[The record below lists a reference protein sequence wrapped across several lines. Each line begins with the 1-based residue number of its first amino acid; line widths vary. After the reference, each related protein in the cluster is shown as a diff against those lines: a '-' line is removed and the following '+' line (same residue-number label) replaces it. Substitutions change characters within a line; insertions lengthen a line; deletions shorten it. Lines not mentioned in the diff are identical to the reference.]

1 MRCSLCKQEK
11 KLIKKSHIIPEFFY
25 RETKLYDEKHKMN
38 KIEAKEYKNSKKV
51 GRVPSGD
58 YEGGILCAD
67 CDNKLIGGLED
78 YGRKVLFGGLFNEEA
93 LGYKNLKNPTDG
105 LEYTIITNVDYT
117 KFKLFLLSILWRASI
132 TKREMFKEASLAD
145 ADNEIIRK
153 MLITKDAGKI
163 NEYPII
169 FMSYLNDPRIPTD
182 VIFQPIRSATKDI
195 ITFLIGGFIFIY
207 NITNNYMDINEIREM
222 TIIPENKMTIM
233 HLPRGSGW
241 DFILRFADLK

>member
-1 MRCSLCKQEK
+1 MKCNLCNQEK
-11 KLIKKSHIIPEFFY
+11 ELIKKSHIIPDFFY
-25 RETKLYDEKHKMN
+25 REAGIYDNQHRIN
-38 KIEAKEYKNSKKV
+38 KIEVKEFLNSKKV
-51 GRVPSGD
+51 GRIPTGD

-93 LGYKNLKNPTDG
+93 IENQNFKNPTDG
-105 LEYTIITNVDYT
+105 LESSLFKNVDYT

-132 TKREMFKEASLAD
+132 TKREIFKEARLSAS
-145 ADNEIIRK
+145 DNEKLRK
-153 MLITKDAGKI
+153 MLINKDAGKV

-169 FMSYLNDPRIPTD
+169 FLSYLNDQTIPTD

-195 ITFLIGGFIFIY
+195 VTFLIGGFIFIY
-207 NITNNYMDINEIREM
+207 NITDNYQDINEISDL
-222 TIIPENKMTIM
+222 TITPENKMTMM